1 MKFPGFKTFNSNK
14 FSPFSIAVAAI
25 VAVTIIIC
33 IAAASCNGG
42 KIHFKCSYYFVLY
55 SMEDNS
61 ISAGSISSAVSD
73 YGGAGYILEYD
84 NVYYVTIACYYNK
97 KDADKV
103 CAELQNRAFG
113 CRVLEIKRDEYRLQ
127 SAAARKYAKLYQGN
141 LNTLH
146 SLSKISYEC
155 ANFLDTGEYGQE
167 KARSVLKNIKIGLEG
182 LISSNQNNCFTNEL
196 KRLKALTE
204 DAANGYIYSK
214 DLRKLQIAILDT
226 VININL
232 F

>member
-1 MKFPGFKTFNSNK
+1 MKFPRVKSAFF
-14 FSPFSIAVAAI
+14 IAVSAV
-25 VAVTIIIC
+25 VAVTVIIC

-42 KIHFKCSYYFVLY
+42 KIHFKSCYYFVLY

-61 ISAGSISSAVSD
+61 VSAGSISSAVSD
-73 YGGAGYILEYD
+73 YGGAGYILEY
-84 NVYYVTIACYYNK
+84 NGVYYVTIACYYEE
-97 KDADKV
+97 KDADRV

-113 CRVLEIKRDEYRLQ
+113 CRVLEVETDEYRLQ
-127 SAAARKYAKLYQGN
+127 STGAKKYAKLYEGN

-146 SLSKISYEC
+146 SLSKIAYEC

-167 KARSVLKNIKIGLEG
+167 KAKSVLKNLKSGLEG
-182 LISSNQNNCFTNEL
+182 LIANNQNNCFTTEL
-196 KRLKALTE
+196 NRLKALTE
-204 DAANGYIYSK
+204 DAASGYIYSK

-226 VININL
+226 VINITL